1 MSSSSDPSRSP
12 HQASHAPRTEGTP
25 AHFHQPALW
34 LVPVPVPTVAS
45 DEEWRAQRVALIDT
59 GRLHAAE
66 AKMADLLPLARRGTF
81 VGGRLAMRAAL
92 ATAMTHQDI
101 PPVLRNARGAP
112 VLPPGV
118 TGSISHKRD
127 LALAA
132 VTRADGTLRHL
143 GIDLE
148 QRPTER
154 DLERPSIA
162 PRILTA
168 HERAELA
175 AERLDA
181 LAERERLLV
190 HFAVKEAVYKA
201 IDPVVQRYVGF
212 TEVELIVDALG
223 TAEVS
228 LLLPEPQVQEL
239 QVSAQWYVDGEW
251 IVATAFAHERSP

>member
-1 MSSSSDPSRSP
+1 M
-12 HQASHAPRTEGTP
+12 
-25 AHFHQPALW
+25 
-34 LVPVPVPTVAS
+34 PVPVPAVAS
-45 DEEWRAQRVALIDT
+45 DEEWSAQRVALIDA

-92 ATAMTHQDI
+92 ATTMAPHDI
-101 PPVLRNARGAP
+101 PPVFRNARGAP

-132 VTRADGTLRHL
+132 VIRADGTLRHL
-143 GIDLE
+143 GVDLE
-148 QRPTER
+148 QRPSER
-154 DLERPSIA
+154 DLEKPSIA
-162 PRILTA
+162 SRILTA

-228 LLLPEPQVQEL
+228 LLLPEPQVHAL
-239 QVSAQWYVDGEW
+239 HVSAQWYVDGDW
-251 IVATAFAHERSP
+251 IVATAFAHERTP